1 MQKIITRPAND
12 LSKIHEVISRSG
24 LSKTA
29 IYRNIKDG
37 TFPAPVR
44 IGKRAVA
51 WRTEELE
58 EWLRK
63 RPYSLLNTFSGVK
76 S

>member
-1 MQKIITRPAND
+1 MQKIITHAAID
-12 LSKIHEVISRSG
+12 LSKIKEVIQRSG

-29 IYRNIKDG
+29 IYRNIKNG

-44 IGKRAVA
+44 IGKRSVA
-51 WRTEELE
+51 WRTSELE
-58 EWLRK
+58 EWLRV
-63 RPYSLLNTFSGVK
+63 RPYSLLNTFSGVQ

>member
-1 MQKIITRPAND
+1 MQKIITRTVND
-12 LSKIHEVISRSG
+12 LSKINEVIQRSN

-37 TFPAPVR
+37 TFPAPVK

-58 EWLRK
+58 KWLRE
-63 RPYSLLNTFSGVK
+63 RPYSLKNIFSGVQ

>member
-1 MQKIITRPAND
+1 MQNIADHNNG
-12 LSKIHEVISRSG
+12 LSKINIVIKLSG

-29 IYRNIKDG
+29 IYRNIKCG
-37 TFPAPVR
+37 LFPAPVR

-58 EWLRK
+58 EWLK
-63 RPYSLLNTFSGVK
+63 NRPYALQSALSGVK

>member
-1 MQKIITRPAND
+1 MQKIITNRAND
-12 LSKIHEVISRSG
+12 LSKIDEVIQRSG
-24 LSKTA
+24 LSKTT

-37 TFPAPVR
+37 MFPAPVK

-58 EWLRK
+58 EWLRN
-63 RPYSLLNTFSGVK
+63 RPYSLLNTFSGDQ

>member
-1 MQKIITRPAND
+1 MQKIITWPAND
-12 LSKIHEVISRSG
+12 LSKINEVILRSG
-24 LSKTA
+24 LSKTS

-37 TFPAPVR
+37 TFPAPVK

-51 WRTEELE
+51 WRTEDLE
-58 EWLRK
+58 KWLSE

>member
-1 MQKIITRPAND
+1 MQNIASHNND
-12 LSKIHEVISRSG
+12 LSKIDVVIKRSG

-29 IYRNIKDG
+29 IYRNIKYG
-37 TFPAPVR
+37 LFPAPVR

-51 WRTEELE
+51 WRAVELE
-58 EWLRK
+58 KWLED
-63 RPYSLLNTFSGVK
+63 RPYALSGVK

>member
-1 MQKIITRPAND
+1 MQKITTRPAND

-58 EWLRK
+58 EWLRE
-63 RPYSLLNTFSGVK
+63 RPYSLLNTFSGAK